1 MTIVEALALLRTFGV
16 FAYNSFSKTDTSELV
31 IQKNLIGG
39 NINLIGASIEIG
51 KIYQYNMPYS
61 LYGKTLKLR
70 NTNTYNGNVYY
81 YTSID
86 SDSSFVNNDFS
97 TSKNTTV
104 LDIDSIYNQVNG
116 YFNYLRNLEQTGT
129 KRYTTANT
137 TYSFSGT
144 NSINYINLS
153 TTAEISNFNAATVLS
168 FNFDSTSIVIV
179 NITTSSTVIF
189 NNKTFSLTG
198 INASNII
205 FNISSPNINISGEVE
220 GTIVALNTSA
230 ISLNVASIYGQVF
243 AYDVLSVGANTLY
256 NAPFAY
262 FDDLYIPILNENTIT
277 LTSEIESYSKSIT
290 ITNDNSLVRIFY
302 KINDQTYVEYSD
314 TFELIN
320 IGVNL
325 ISSYSSLYGYTD
337 STIVTLNTSL
347 ECKCATPDIIINDNI
362 VTFVSDTFDASIYYT
377 IDGTYPTIDSSR
389 VDNNGIFTITH
400 DGKFDIQAIA
410 INGVCYDSN
419 ISESIIYYEFPETT
433 LTISILNDKDEEGNY
448 IDNTGLGVL
457 VQITNDANNYTV
469 NEKGEYVLALPIIDD
484 SNIYY
489 TEDGTNPM
497 YYGKLAPTLFYSK
510 SNKLKAVAYT
520 RSKGYSNI
528 FESEIIEIGHQSYI
542 EPSDFVKNS
551 ESKSTDLQYTP
562 QYGIDMGWYGPTILV
577 DDNTIYQALVNILS
591 TSFMEIPFRYD
602 FGCSIKS
609 MLFELTGELD
619 STTFIANL
627 KSEIE
632 YNDPRI
638 DISNTNSSA
647 YFDYS
652 NNAVVIQLE
661 WTNKLTGETA
671 RIKYD
676 YSLDGIL

>member
-39 NINLIGASIEIG
+39 NINLIGASTEIG

-168 FNFDSTSIVIV
+168 FNFDSTSIVII
-179 NITTSSTVIF
+179 NIVTSSTVIF

-205 FNISSPNINISGEVE
+205 FNISAPNINISGEVE

-243 AYDVLSVGANTLY
+243 AYDVLSVGTNTLY
-256 NAPFAY
+256 NSPFAY

-277 LTSEIESYSKSIT
+277 LTSKIDSYSKSIT
-290 ITNDNSLVRIFY
+290 ITNDNSLVTIFY
-302 KINDQTYVEYSD
+302 KINDQSYVEYND
-314 TFELIN
+314 TFELTSM
-320 IGVNL
+320 GVNL
-325 ISSYSSLYGYTD
+325 ISSYSNLYGYTD
-337 STIVTLNTSL
+337 STIATLNTSL
-347 ECKCATPDIIINDNI
+347 ECKCATPNIIINGNI

-389 VDNNGIFTITH
+389 ADNNGTFTITH

-433 LTISILNDKDEEGNY
+433 LTINILNDKDEKGNY

-457 VQITNDANNYTV
+457 VQI
-469 NEKGEYVLALPIIDD
+469 DD
-484 SNIYY
+484 NSTGANIYY

-497 YYGKLAPTLFYSK
+497 YYGKQYTTLFYSK
-510 SNKLKAVAYT
+510 SNKLKAVAYA
-520 RSKGYSNI
+520 SGKGYSNI

-551 ESKSTDLQYTP
+551 ESKSTDLQYAP

-638 DISNTNSSA
+638 DISTTNSSA

>member
-16 FAYNSFSKTDTSELV
+16 FAYNSFSKTDASELV

-39 NINLIGASIEIG
+39 NINLTGASTEIG

-61 LYGKTLKLR
+61 LYGKTLKLK

-97 TSKNTTV
+97 TTKNTTV
-104 LDIDSIYNQVNG
+104 LDIDSIYNQVNA

-168 FNFDSTSIVIV
+168 FNFDSSSIVII

-189 NNKTFSLTG
+189 NNKTFSLTN
-198 INASNII
+198 INSSNII
-205 FNISSPNINISGEVE
+205 FNISAPNINITGEVE
-220 GTIVALNTSA
+220 GTVVALDSSI
-230 ISLNVASIYGQVF
+230 ISLNVANIYGQIF
-243 AYDVLSVGANTLY
+243 AYDILSIGANTLY
-256 NAPFAY
+256 NSPFAY
-262 FDDLYIPILNENTIT
+262 FDDLYIPILNENTIA

-290 ITNDNSLVRIFY
+290 ITNDNSLATIFY
-302 KINDQTYVEYSD
+302 KINDQSYIKYSD
-314 TFELIN
+314 TFELTN
-320 IGVNL
+320 IGINL

-337 STIVTLNTSL
+337 STVVTLNTSL
-347 ECKCATPDIIINDNI
+347 ECKCAAPDIIINDNI

-377 IDGTYPTIDSSR
+377 IDGTYPTIDSPKI
-389 VDNNGIFTITH
+389 DNNGTFTITH

-419 ISESIIYYEFPETT
+419 ISESIIYYEFPETS
-433 LTISILNDKDEEGNY
+433 LTINILNDKDIEGNY

-457 VQITNDANNYTV
+457 VQI
-469 NEKGEYVLALPIIDD
+469 IDD
-484 SNIYY
+484 NNTGTNIYY
-489 TEDGTNPM
+489 TEDGANPM
-497 YYGKLAPTLFYSK
+497 YYGTKYTTLFYSK
-510 SNKLKAVAYT
+510 SNKIKAVAYA
-520 RSKGYSNI
+520 SGKGYSNI

-638 DISNTNSSA
+638 DISTTNSSA

-652 NNAVVIQLE
+652 SNAVVIQLE